1 MVLVLLK
8 IHTASYKILANGT
21 DILAADLSKRDL
33 RSTFQKLTQ
42 KLLRKWKKILM
53 HLLLGLNNGIIKLA
67 EKYSN
72 SIVIF

>member
-1 MVLVLLK
+1 MLLK
-8 IHTASYKILANGT
+8 IHTVSYKILANGT

-33 RSTFQKLTQ
+33 RNTFKKLTQ
-42 KLLRKWKKILM
+42 EVAKEMKKILM